1 MELKDVT
8 LSEISQRRECRYE
21 STYLGYQEQADSQ
34 RQEVGESLPGAG
46 GGGNG
51 DLLFNGH
58 RVLCLG

>member
-1 MELKDVT
+1 MEPQDVT

-34 RQEVGESLPGAG
+34 RQEAGESLPGAG

-51 DLLFNGH
+51 GLI
-58 RVLCLG
+58 V